1 MFKMKW
7 RDYSVQQKL
16 LMVVAVSVVATAF
29 LFLLELWGI
38 SIPKEFLAKIVG
50 TLIIIGVVSAILIA
64 INSNMKEEKKDD
76 KDNFFN

>member
-1 MFKMKW
+1 MKW
-7 RDYSVQQKL
+7 KDYSTQQKL
-16 LMVVAVSVVATAF
+16 LVVVAVSVIATAF
-29 LFLLELWGI
+29 FFLLDLWGVE
-38 SIPKEFLAKIVG
+38 IPKELLGKIVG